1 MFRVK
6 VENEVGDILNISED
20 RNYLITNIEGT
31 SPPSSTIIRAG
42 VAGQDGSRYNSSTV
56 NERNLVMYIRFM
68 SEVEKSRIKLY
79 KYLRT
84 GKYVKFYFSNGTRD
98 VFIEGYIEDMPVNNF
113 SQAETMQVVILC
125 NKPYFNAIDEVLDM
139 MNNVKPLLR
148 FPYATYGNGQ
158 PLSVYEKAVEINVI
172 NSGDVDSGFELI
184 LTARGEVVNPKIIN
198 GNTLEFLGVNFTM
211 EAGDKIIFNT
221 SRGSRS
227 VTLIR
232 DNEQINIFN
241 YLMQNK
247 TWLQLK
253 VGDNLFVA
261 DTESGGAFL
270 DVTFK
275 HRDLFEGV

>member
-20 RNYLITNIEGT
+20 KRYLITNIEGT

-56 NERNLVMYIRFM
+56 NERNIVMYIRFM
-68 SEVEKSRIKLY
+68 SDVEKSRINLY

-98 VFIEGYIEDMPVNNF
+98 VYIEGYIEDMPVNNF
-113 SQAETMQVVILC
+113 SREETMQVVILC
-125 NKPYFNAIDEVLDM
+125 HKPYFNAIDEAIDM
-139 MNNVKPLLR
+139 MNNIKPLLR
-148 FPYATYGNGQ
+148 FPYATTGIGQ
-158 PLSVYEKAVEINVI
+158 PLSVYEEAVEINII

-198 GNTLEFLGVNFTM
+198 SNTLEFLGVNFKM

-232 DNEQINIFN
+232 DNERINIFN
-241 YLMQNK
+241 YLMQGK

-261 DTESGGAFL
+261 NTESGGALL
-270 DVTFK
+270 DITFK

>member
-20 RNYLITNIEGT
+20 RRYLITNIEGT

-42 VAGQDGSRYNSSTV
+42 VAGQDGSRYNSSKV

-68 SEVEKSRIKLY
+68 SDVEKSRINLY

-84 GKYVKFYFSNGTRD
+84 GGYVKFYFSNGTRD
-98 VFIEGYIEDMPVNNF
+98 VFIEGHIEDMAVNNF
-113 SQAETMQVVILC
+113 SQTETMQVVILC
-125 NKPYFNAIDEVLDM
+125 PKPYFNAIDEVVDM
-139 MNNVKPLLR
+139 MNNIKPLFR
-148 FPYATYGNGQ
+148 FPYATTMIAQ
-158 PLSVYEKAVEINVI
+158 PLSVYEEAIEINVI

-227 VTLIR
+227 VTLLR
-232 DNEQINIFN
+232 DTEQINIFN
-241 YLMQNK
+241 YLMQDK

-261 DTESGGAFL
+261 NTESGGALL